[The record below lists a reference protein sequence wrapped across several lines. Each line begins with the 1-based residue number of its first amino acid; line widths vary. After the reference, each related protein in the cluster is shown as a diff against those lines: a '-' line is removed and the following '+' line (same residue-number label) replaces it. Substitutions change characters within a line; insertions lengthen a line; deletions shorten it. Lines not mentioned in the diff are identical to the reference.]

1 MPEAISVDLVA
12 HCVLVCILGMKH
24 GFDADHLATID
35 GLTRFNAPSNPRL
48 ARFCGVW
55 FSLGHGAVVVAI
67 ALSASTFAQRWHIP
81 QWLELS
87 GAWISIG
94 FLLVLGLANLHATL
108 RARSGQV
115 IRPVGLKGRLL
126 GRLSGVSK
134 PGLVA
139 LVGALFALSFDT
151 ISQASFFAMTAARFG
166 GTYYALLFGLLFM
179 CGMLLTDGING
190 LWISRLMRRADQVAV
205 TASRI
210 MSLAVAIV
218 GLLVAGLGLLKL
230 LIPDLSAWS
239 EGRGLFFGTVVVVLI
254 YGCFL
259 FSIAGNRVRPQAAV
273 DPST

>member
-1 MPEAISVDLVA
+1 
-12 HCVLVCILGMKH
+12 
-24 GFDADHLATID
+24 
-35 GLTRFNAPSNPRL
+35 
-48 ARFCGVW
+48 
-55 FSLGHGAVVVAI
+55 
-67 ALSASTFAQRWHIP
+67 
-81 QWLELS
+81 
-87 GAWISIG
+87 
-94 FLLVLGLANLHATL
+94 
-108 RARSGQV
+108 
-115 IRPVGLKGRLL
+115 
-126 GRLSGVSK
+126 
-134 PGLVA
+134 
-139 LVGALFALSFDT
+139 VGALFALSFDT

-239 EGRGLFFGTVVVVLI
+239 EGTVVVVLI